1 MCIADFVG
9 FIFTNACVT
18 NNSTVSV
25 IMKCH
30 AEWKGCVAVSVTNF
44 KRDEPAS
51 MANESLVKQPHRS
64 ALGIHCTFP
73 SLKP

>member
-1 MCIADFVG
+1 MG

-18 NNSTVSV
+18 ISTVSV

-30 AEWKGCVAVSVTNF
+30 AEWEGCVAVISDTNV
-44 KRDEPAS
+44 KRDEPES
-51 MANESLVKQPHRS
+51 MANESLVKQPHCF

-73 SLKP
+73 SLKS